1 MRRAPP
7 RSPRAC
13 GCPVAGTVDYLG
25 GIGTL
30 PPADLLQFDLVDGS
44 RALVRPSGTEPKVKC
59 YFEVV
64 VEQHHGP
71 EAQKRLAALR
81 TAFQEVAGTM
91 PG

>member
-1 MRRAPP
+1 MPP
-7 RSPRAC
+7 AEL
-13 GCPVAGTVDYLG
+13 GTVRVVRVVDHLPG
-25 GIGTL
+25 AEGL
-30 PPADLLQFDLVDGS
+30 PPADLVRFDLEDGS
-44 RALVRPSGTEPKVKC
+44 RVLVRPSGTEPKVKC

-91 PG
+91 PR